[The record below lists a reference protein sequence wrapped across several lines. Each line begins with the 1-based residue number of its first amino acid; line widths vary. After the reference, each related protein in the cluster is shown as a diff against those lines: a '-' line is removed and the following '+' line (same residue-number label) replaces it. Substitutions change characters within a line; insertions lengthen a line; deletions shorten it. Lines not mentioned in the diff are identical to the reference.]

1 MGAELDK
8 TLSGNSWGKV
18 QLGNST
24 VPLRWVVL
32 WLGFA
37 LWLGTILI
45 YTGVNGITA
54 FSFNIS
60 LVIAVVLLSSLTRSI
75 TLRTAALMF
84 FVGGVAPSLVL
95 LLEILT
101 VLSPESSARGYV
113 VPFIE
118 QGTFFVLLIGFLFL
132 TRKFTFWTLGITDL
146 MLMGVM
152 MGAGFAIVNDSFVHN
167 HQLWDHAIQWLPTA
181 DLINKQYLVV
191 GYGVWAG
198 ITATGIGVA
207 LFFLN
212 NKWIA
217 GAISLVGVAW
227 SIFDHIAANT
237 LSQASEAA
245 PSSLQL
251 ITMNGYVSA
260 YLFIVCL
267 AIAILI
273 DVYIMVRFSPQSSE
287 FMLTKKREKG
297 KGNQL
302 GNFWDFTLDLRRF
315 SFASF
320 KCFQLPD
327 SISSNMAVAIL
338 AQNLI
343 NYNSPPKKMAK
354 VFEALSDRGEGTMQL
369 SMKATDD
376 ADQENPFLSLDIKL
390 PDQYQLIS
398 RLSVGGMGA
407 IYKARHRKTNAILAI
422 KVLHPHIAQKQNSKQ
437 RFEIEAK
444 AASALKHPNIIVVHD
459 YGLTPAEIPYMV
471 MELIEGRT
479 LKEEILK
486 YKSLPPGRFFKVFI
500 QVCEALEHA
509 HKRGVIHRDVKPSN
523 ILLMDTDT
531 SKDIVKVVDFGIAKV
546 VSENDTDTQELTQT
560 GDIIGSPLYMSP
572 EQCVG
577 DALDNRTDIY
587 SLGCVMYESLVG
599 RPPLADENVVKTI
612 FKHVNVKADSIAK
625 ARPDLN
631 IPPQVEEVIFKTLEK
646 NPNDRFPSIE
656 ALRMALINCRD
667 VLNIR

>member
-1 MGAELDK
+1 MKADGAK
-8 TLSGNSWGKV
+8 PLSAGNSWGTV
-18 QLGNST
+18 QLGSST

-37 LWLGTILI
+37 LWMGTILI

-60 LVIAVVLLSSLTRSI
+60 VVIAVLLLSSLTRSI

-84 FVGGVAPSLVL
+84 FVGATMPAVVL
-95 LLEILT
+95 LLELITTLA
-101 VLSPESSARGYV
+101 PDSSARGYI

-118 QGTFFVLLIGFLFL
+118 QCSFYFVILAYLIYV
-132 TRKFTFWTLGITDL
+132 RKFSFWTFGMTDL
-146 MLMGVM
+146 LVMGVM
-152 MGAGFAIVNDSFVHN
+152 MGAGFAVVNDSFIHSQQTWE
-167 HQLWDHAIQWLPTA
+167 HSIQWLPTA
-181 DLINKQYLVV
+181 DLKDKQYLIV
-191 GYGVWAG
+191 GHAVWAG
-198 ITATGIGVA
+198 ITASGIGLA
-207 LFFLN
+207 FFFLN
-212 NKWIA
+212 NRWIA
-217 GAISLVGVAW
+217 LSVSLIGLAW
-227 SIFDHIAANT
+227 SILDQLTGNIFSPTAEGMMKS
-237 LSQASEAA
+237 LS
-245 PSSLQL
+245 LL
-251 ITMNGYVSA
+251 TVNGYASS
-260 YLFIVCL
+260 YLLIVCL
-267 AIAILI
+267 SIAVLV
-273 DVYIMVRFSPQSSE
+273 DVYILVRFSPQSSE
-287 FMLTKKREKG
+287 FMMLKKSSS
-297 KGNQL
+297 GNPV
-302 GNFWDFTLDLRRF
+302 GNFWDFMLDMRRF

-320 KCFQLPD
+320 KCFLLPD
-327 SISSNMAVAIL
+327 SINANMTVAIL
-338 AQNLI
+338 AQTLI
-343 NYNSPPKKMAK
+343 NYNSSPKMGR
-354 VFEALSDRGEGTMQL
+354 VFEAIYDKGEGTMQL
-369 SMKATDD
+369 SAKISNEE
-376 ADQENPFLSLDIKL
+376 DQENPFLSLDIKL
-390 PDQYQLIS
+390 PEQYQLIS

-437 RFEIEAK
+437 RFEVEAK

-459 YGLTPAEIPYMV
+459 YGLTAGEVPYMV
-471 MELIEGRT
+471 MELIEGHT
-479 LKEEILK
+479 LKDEIFK
-486 YKSLPPGRFFKVFI
+486 CKSLPPSRFFKIFI

-546 VSENDTDTQELTQT
+546 ISATDHETQELTQT

-612 FKHVNVKADSIAK
+612 FKHVNVKPDAIAI

-646 NPNDRFPSIE
+646 NPADRFPTIE
-656 ALRMALINCRD
+656 ALRMALISCRD
-667 VLNIR
+667 LLNIR

>member
-1 MGAELDK
+1 MKADGAK
-8 TLSGNSWGKV
+8 PSSIGNSWGSV
-18 QLGNST
+18 QLGSST

-60 LVIAVVLLSSLTRSI
+60 VVIAVLLLSSLTRSI
-75 TLRTAALMF
+75 TLRTATLMF
-84 FVGGVAPSLVL
+84 FVGATMPAVVL
-95 LLEILT
+95 LLELISMLA
-101 VLSPESSARGYV
+101 PDSSARNFI

-118 QGTFFVLLIGFLFL
+118 QCSFYFVILGYLVYV
-132 TRKFTFWTLGITDL
+132 RKFSFWTFGMTDL
-146 MLMGVM
+146 LVMGVM
-152 MGAGFAIVNDSFVHN
+152 LGAGFAVVNDSFIHSQQTWE
-167 HQLWDHAIQWLPTA
+167 HPIQWLPTA
-181 DLINKQYLVV
+181 DLKDKQYLIV
-191 GYGVWAG
+191 GHAVWGG
-198 ITATGIGVA
+198 ITASGIGLA
-207 LFFLN
+207 FFFLN
-212 NKWIA
+212 SRWLALSVSLLGLTWSVLDQLTGNTFSPTLEGWIK
-217 GAISLVGVAW
+217 SLSVM
-227 SIFDHIAANT
+227 T
-237 LSQASEAA
+237 L
-245 PSSLQL
+245 
-251 ITMNGYVSA
+251 NGYASS
-260 YLFIVCL
+260 YLLIVCL
-267 AIAILI
+267 AIAILV
-273 DVYIMVRFSPQSSE
+273 DVYILVRFSPQSSE
-287 FMLTKKREKG
+287 FMMMKKSNT
-297 KGNQL
+297 GNPV
-302 GNFWDFTLDLRRF
+302 GNFWDFMLDLRRF

-320 KCFQLPD
+320 KCFLLPE
-327 SISSNMAVAIL
+327 SISANMAVAIL
-338 AQNLI
+338 AQTLI
-343 NYNSPPKKMAK
+343 NYNSPPKMGK
-354 VFEALSDRGEGTMQL
+354 VFEALHDKGEGTMQL
-369 SMKATDD
+369 SSKQLNDD
-376 ADQENPFLSLDIKL
+376 EQENPFLSLDIKL

-459 YGLTPAEIPYMV
+459 YGLTQGEVPYMV
-471 MELIEGRT
+471 MELVEGHT
-479 LKEEILK
+479 LKDEIARL
-486 YKSLPPGRFFKVFI
+486 KSLPPSRFFKIFI

-531 SKDIVKVVDFGIAKV
+531 NKDIVKVVDFGIAKV
-546 VSENDTDTQELTQT
+546 ITENDHETQELTQT

-577 DALDNRTDIY
+577 DALDSRTDIY
-587 SLGCVMYESLVG
+587 SLGCVMYEALVG

-612 FKHVNVKADSIAK
+612 FKHVNVRADAIKK

-646 NPNDRFPSIE
+646 SPADRYPTVE
-656 ALRMALINCRD
+656 ALRMALISCRD
-667 VLNIR
+667 LLNIR

>member
-1 MGAELDK
+1 MKVESNKPVSSA
-8 TLSGNSWGKV
+8 NSWGTV

-60 LVIAVVLLSSLTRSI
+60 VVIAVALLSSLTRSV

-84 FVGGVAPSLVL
+84 FVGATAPAVVL
-95 LLEILT
+95 IFEMLT
-101 VLSPESSARGYV
+101 MLAPESTARAYV

-118 QGTFFVLLIGFLFL
+118 QCTMYVLLIAYLFI
-132 TRKFTFWTLGITDL
+132 TRKFTFWTLGLTD
-146 MLMGVM
+146 MVLMGVL
-152 MGAGFAIVNDSFVHN
+152 MGAGFAIVNDAFVHN
-167 HQLWDHAIQWLPTA
+167 NNVWEHAIQWLPTA
-181 DLINKQYLVV
+181 DFVDKQHLVV
-191 GYGVWAG
+191 GHGVWGG
-198 ITATGIGVA
+198 ITATGIGLA
-207 LFFLN
+207 FFFLN
-212 NKWIA
+212 NRWA
-217 GAISLVGVAW
+217 AAAISLVGLSW
-227 SIFDHIAANT
+227 SILDHLAANLFNPANEGMLKT
-237 LSQASEAA
+237 
-245 PSSLQL
+245 LQL
-251 ITMNGYVSA
+251 VSLNGYVSA
-260 YLFIVCL
+260 YLLVVCL
-267 AIAILI
+267 SIAILV
-273 DVYIMVRFSPQSSE
+273 DVYILVRFSPQSSE
-287 FMLTKKREKG
+287 FMMKKKNNA
-297 KGNQL
+297 GNQL
-302 GNFWDFTLDLRRF
+302 ENFWDFMLDMRRF

-327 SISSNMAVAIL
+327 SVSANMTVAIL
-338 AQNLI
+338 AQSLI
-343 NYNSPPKKMAK
+343 NYNSSGKMAK

-369 SMKATDD
+369 SMKTASEE
-376 ADQENPFLSLDIKL
+376 DQENPFLSMDIKL

-422 KVLHPHIAQKQNSKQ
+422 KVLHPHIALKQNSKQ

-486 YKSLPPGRFFKVFI
+486 YKSLPAGRFFKVFI

-546 VSENDTDTQELTQT
+546 ITENDSETQELTQT

-577 DALDNRTDIY
+577 DPLDNRTDIY

-612 FKHVNVKADSIAK
+612 FKHVNVKPDNIAK

-631 IPPQVEEVIFKTLEK
+631 IPPQVEEVIFKSLEK
-646 NPNDRFPSIE
+646 SPSDRYPNIE
-656 ALRMALINCRD
+656 ALRMALISCRD
-667 VLNIR
+667 VLNIK